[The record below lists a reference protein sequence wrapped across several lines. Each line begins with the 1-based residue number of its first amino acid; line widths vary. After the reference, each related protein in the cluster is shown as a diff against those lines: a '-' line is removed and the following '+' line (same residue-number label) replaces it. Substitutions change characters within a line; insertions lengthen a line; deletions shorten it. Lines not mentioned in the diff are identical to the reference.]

1 MQPLLRVP
9 HLRDGFIVAKVGIRA
24 QREPLLFAPANL
36 LRLAFVIA
44 LATTLHAQATAP
56 DAHTLAQKIDAHYN
70 HLTSFQAQYAE
81 HYTGMGIDRTETG
94 TLLLKKP
101 GRMRW
106 AYDAPAG
113 KLFVLDG
120 KFAYFYT
127 PGDAQAQRIP
137 AKQLDDLR
145 SPLRFLLGH
154 TQLEKELTGLTLTG
168 STLSGIPKGM
178 EQRVHSLA
186 ITATPDGTIQRI
198 RLEETDGAVT
208 DFTFTAIRENVP
220 TTDRDF
226 TFLPPA
232 GVEIVDGMPPI

>member
-1 MQPLLRVP
+1 MLL
-9 HLRDGFIVAKVGIRA
+9 
-24 QREPLLFAPANL
+24 
-36 LRLAFVIA
+36 
-44 LATTLHAQATAP
+44 LATALHAQ
-56 DAHTLAQKIDAHYN
+56 DAHTLAAKVDAHYN
-70 HLTSFQAQYAE
+70 HLQSFQAQYAE

-106 AYDAPAG
+106 SYDSPAG

-154 TQLEKELTGLTLTG
+154 TELEKELPGLTIAPDGSNFTLTG
-168 STLSGIPKGM
+168 VPKGM
-178 EQRVHSLA
+178 EQRIHALSL
-186 ITATPDGTIQRI
+186 TVNTDGVIQRI

-208 DFTFTAIRENVP
+208 EFAFTNIHENVP
-220 TTDRDF
+220 VSDVAF
-226 TFLPPA
+226 TFHAPE

>member
-1 MQPLLRVP
+1 M
-9 HLRDGFIVAKVGIRA
+9 
-24 QREPLLFAPANL
+24 
-36 LRLAFVIA
+36 LAIA
-44 LATTLHAQATAP
+44 LLTTTLHAQ
-56 DAHTLAQKIDAHYN
+56 DAHTLAQKVDAHYN
-70 HLTSFQAQYAE
+70 HLQSFQAEYAE

-106 AYDAPAG
+106 SYDSPAG

-154 TQLEKELTGLTLTG
+154 TELEKELPGLTIAPDGSNFTLTG
-168 STLSGIPKGM
+168 VPKGM
-178 EQRVHSLA
+178 EQRIHALSL
-186 ITATPDGTIQRI
+186 TVNTDGVIQRI

-208 DFTFTAIRENVP
+208 EFTFNGIHENVP
-220 TTDRDF
+220 VSDRDF
-226 TFLPPA
+226 TFLAPA

>member
-1 MQPLLRVP
+1 M
-9 HLRDGFIVAKVGIRA
+9 
-24 QREPLLFAPANL
+24 
-36 LRLAFVIA
+36 LAIA
-44 LATTLHAQATAP
+44 LLTTTLHAQ
-56 DAHTLAQKIDAHYN
+56 DAHTLAQKVDAHYN
-70 HLTSFQAQYAE
+70 HLQSFQAEYAE

-106 AYDAPAG
+106 SYNEPAG

-120 KFAYFYT
+120 RFAWFYT

-154 TQLEKELTGLTLTG
+154 TQLEKELPGLTIAPDG
-168 STLSGIPKGM
+168 SNFTLSGVPKGM
-178 EQRVHSLA
+178 EQRIRALSLTVNA
-186 ITATPDGTIQRI
+186 DGVIQRI
-198 RLEETDGAVT
+198 KLEETDGAVT
-208 DFTFTAIRENVP
+208 EFAFTGIHENVP
-220 TTDRDF
+220 VSDAEF
-226 TFLPPA
+226 TFHAPE

>member
-1 MQPLLRVP
+1 MRPTL
-9 HLRDGFIVAKVGIRA
+9 FIVSTF
-24 QREPLLFAPANL
+24 L
-36 LRLAFVIA
+36 IA
-44 LATTLHAQATAP
+44 ATLHAQSAP
-56 DAHTLAQKIDAHYN
+56 LDVHTLAQKVDAHYN
-70 HLTSFQAQYAE
+70 HLQSFQCQYSE

-106 AYDAPAG
+106 SYDDPAG

-137 AKQLDDLR
+137 AKQLDDLH

-154 TQLEKELTGLTLTG
+154 TQLEKELTGLTLTPAASPANAG
-168 STLSGIPKGM
+168 SFTLTGAPKEM
-178 EQRVHSLA
+178 DQRIRTLA
-186 ITATPDGTIQRI
+186 LTITADGIIQGI
-198 RLEETDGAVT
+198 RLEETDGSVT
-208 DFTFTAIRENVP
+208 EFTFTGIHENVP

-226 TFLPPA
+226 SFLAPA
-232 GVEIVDGMPPI
+232 GVDIVNGMPPI